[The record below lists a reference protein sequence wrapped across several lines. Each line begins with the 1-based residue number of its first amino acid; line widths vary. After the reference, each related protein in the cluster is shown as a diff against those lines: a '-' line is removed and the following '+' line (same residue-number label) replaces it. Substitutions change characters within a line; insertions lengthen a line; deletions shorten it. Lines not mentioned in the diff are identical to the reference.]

1 VNEKYYIQKNNSST
15 QNNVF
20 IKCFS
25 NTKRFTVLSLIAF
38 LTCFQTCYLF
48 LGPLPDPAV
57 LAVGEALKGLRPQPL
72 ISSVLND
79 FSELSLV
86 DSRFGPVPRG
96 SVLSYQCPPL
106 MTKNKVKHPDAP
118 LFPKLP
124 IDGAAFPRSLYFV
137 PSCHQFFHLE
147 SVSVSMELAAVI
159 EEQTQDQ
166 SECPLWKE
174 MRKPRVTAS
183 RFHEA
188 SHVRGETSGQALAR
202 RILKGTKQTQ
212 AMKTGLDKEPEV
224 LERYSDLFNVNVSPC
239 DTPGCSLPWCQS

>member
-1 VNEKYYIQKNNSST
+1 MS
-15 QNNVF
+15 
-20 IKCFS
+20 
-25 NTKRFTVLSLIAF
+25 
-38 LTCFQTCYLF
+38 
-48 LGPLPDPAV
+48 
-57 LAVGEALKGLRPQPL
+57 
-72 ISSVLND
+72 
-79 FSELSLV
+79 
-86 DSRFGPVPRG
+86 
-96 SVLSYQCPPL
+96 
-106 MTKNKVKHPDAP
+106 
-118 LFPKLP
+118 
-124 IDGAAFPRSLYFV
+124 
-137 PSCHQFFHLE
+137 
-147 SVSVSMELAAVI
+147 VI

-239 DTPGCSLPWCQS
+239 GFVAHLIVFCVFCTSYCFALFIALHILLLFLFFYHIYALVLCYFI